1 MLFLVLFLSLLPGDW
16 FAGAGINWGTGFTE
30 TEVRRA
36 TELGVQSYPFSYQK
50 LGFFYDFRFSSPD
63 FLVDQPFSV
72 EKNEREHAVGSS
84 FRFSTGR
91 IQPWAGGGVL
101 FYSERTIIRVFDEL
115 IAEEKQKRTI
125 PFVKVG
131 TKFLIWKK
139 LYGEPAFQLD
149 GTARPPWHFSFRT
162 SWRF

>member
-1 MLFLVLFLSLLPGDW
+1 MFFLMLFLSLSGDW

-30 TEVRRA
+30 TEIRRS
-36 TELGVQSYPFSYQK
+36 TELGVQAYPFSYQK

-63 FLVDQPFSV
+63 SLVDQPFSV
-72 EKNEREHAVGSS
+72 KKIERGHALGSS

-91 IQPWAGGGVL
+91 IQSWVGGGML
-101 FYSERTIIRVFDEL
+101 FYFEKTTIRVFDEL
-115 IAEEKQKRTI
+115 LAEEKQKRTV

-139 LYGEPAFQLD
+139 LYGEPTFQLN